1 MESSNEIFED
11 GFYDFVARGDFWYDD
26 STRDLVGDFGA
37 CMSWASKSPILKHNP
52 PPKKKKKEGGRL
64 GWTVVRIN
72 SHESDLHSRKAA
84 NHTECIQHEM

>member
-1 MESSNEIFED
+1 VESSNEISED

-37 CMSWASKSPILKHNP
+37 ACMSWVSKSPILKHNP
-52 PPKKKKKEGGRL
+52 PNKKDREGGRL
-64 GWTVVRIN
+64 GWTAVRIN

-84 NHTECIQHEM
+84 NHTQCIHHEI

>member
-37 CMSWASKSPILKHNP
+37 ACMSWASKAPILKHNP
-52 PPKKKKKEGGRL
+52 PP
-64 GWTVVRIN
+64 
-72 SHESDLHSRKAA
+72 
-84 NHTECIQHEM
+84 